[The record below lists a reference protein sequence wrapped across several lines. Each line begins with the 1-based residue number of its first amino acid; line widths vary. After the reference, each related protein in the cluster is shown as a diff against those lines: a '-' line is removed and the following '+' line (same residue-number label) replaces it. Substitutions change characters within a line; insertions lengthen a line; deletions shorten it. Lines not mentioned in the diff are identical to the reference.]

1 MEWWLSAPFLKR
13 RYWKYFNVL
22 FFFGICPLSFFV
34 HDCMSSFALS
44 ASCLTLQIEFHYR
57 LSDCSFAFQITA
69 TAQTLLVAFLVPAE
83 GSTHA
88 CAQRAVIRVVWFW
101 PVLSIRVPLLHLLL
115 GWNVPWCIGGMLIY
129 QEVSPWRSG
138 ALWRSFIIIFLCVC
152 GSHSFNHCSRHLP
165 GPWKKHD

>member
-1 MEWWLSAPFLKR
+1 MCFFFFFLVYALFHFLYMIACHPLPFLLLAS
-13 RYWKYFNVL
+13 L
-22 FFFGICPLSFFV
+22 FRLNFIIVCWIARSLSK
-34 HDCMSSFALS
+34 
-44 ASCLTLQIEFHYR
+44 
-57 LSDCSFAFQITA
+57 ITA
-69 TAQTLLVAFLVPAE
+69 TAQTLLVALLVPAE

-138 ALWRSFIIIFLCVC
+138 ALWRSFIIIFFCVC

>member
-22 FFFGICPLSFFV
+22 FFFFFGICPLSFFV

-69 TAQTLLVAFLVPAE
+69 TAQTLLVSSSRGIHSRLRPESSNPCGVVLACPEHQGASPAPVVRMKCPLVHRRDAHLSGSEPLEIWSSLAF
-83 GSTHA
+83 
-88 CAQRAVIRVVWFW
+88 F
-101 PVLSIRVPLLHLLL
+101 
-115 GWNVPWCIGGMLIY
+115 Y
-129 QEVSPWRSG
+129 YY
-138 ALWRSFIIIFLCVC
+138 FFLCVWV
-152 GSHSFNHCSRHLP
+152 SFL
-165 GPWKKHD
+165 